1 MSPAPKSK
9 YAFGVTNT
17 LTPSVQKDTASKDN
31 TAAETTSSNVAA
43 ESGKVLEKGTIEYR
57 VRQQLEAQQ
66 SKRAVGEQGPKSQ
79 DAMKDGI
86 IDAAINQIRRYYE
99 EELRQQVYAECEP
112 TVGAWKTIVQENLR
126 QEMKADVEK
135 SMVAEARRAMEEDWA
150 SANWQKL
157 RADIEAERE
166 KLRAEMRAKMAE
178 EIEAE
183 KEKMKEEARA
193 KMAEEIK
200 SQLRGEEYGK
210 MYEAEKEKMGHS
222 VRAELKAKAIKE
234 LKRELAHPVRK
245 EMRKKLAKV
254 YATAMAQADS
264 DTESE
269 KEDDNGPQATGAAA
283 ARNIDDTTPVGQS
296 GLPQEHSSS
305 HDANELVDYDDLEKE
320 GASVIDQSSINREK
334 HWETLLGPG
343 LDTGSSPAISKR
355 RAPPRSAESFFG
367 GDLFEVDVVGDPTL
381 NPSSKRKADDS
392 SDAESE
398 EASYRPKRLRTT
410 PPATASSVLG
420 RGSHQASSGYEYG
433 MPSIEEEEEGP
444 THSPTPSSPSAEG
457 SPEQPRS
464 GYLDASFLEEVTQ
477 SPEIKEEEEE
487 EEEEMDPVLRQALA
501 ARDAERT
508 PSEDDEEPVF
518 GIGADGVYGQI
529 DPVVG
534 PSEGGISDGDGGDGG
549 EDDEGGDDGEGGEGG
564 EGGEAQ
570 APQETQ
576 EVGQETQPQDAQ
588 RRTRRARS
596 QPGPDFQPRRSA
608 RLQTPGRH

>member
-1 MSPAPKSK
+1 MSQAPKSK

-17 LTPSVQKDTASKDN
+17 LTPSAQKDTAPKDN
-31 TAAETTSSNVAA
+31 TAAETTSSNVVA
-43 ESGKVLEKGTIEYR
+43 ETGKVLEKGTIEYR
-57 VRQQLEAQQ
+57 VRQQLEAQR
-66 SKRAVGEQGPKSQ
+66 SKRAVGEQGPKTQ

-112 TVGAWKTIVQENLR
+112 TVGAWKTIVQESLR

-150 SANWQKL
+150 SAKWQKL

-178 EIEAE
+178 EMEAE
-183 KEKMKEEARA
+183 KEKMKEEERA

-200 SQLRGEEYGK
+200 TQLRGEEYEK

-269 KEDDNGPQATGAAA
+269 KEDDNGLQATGAAA
-283 ARNIDDTTPVGQS
+283 ATVVDDPTPVGQS

-305 HDANELVDYDDLEKE
+305 HDANELVDYDDLEE
-320 GASVIDQSSINREK
+320 GAPVIDQSSINREK

-367 GDLFEVDVVGDPTL
+367 GDLFEVDVVGDPSL

-398 EASYRPKRLRTT
+398 EASNRPKRIRTT
-410 PPATASSVLG
+410 PPATG
-420 RGSHQASSGYEYG
+420 YG
-433 MPSIEEEEEGP
+433 MPSIEEEGP
-444 THSPTPSSPSAEG
+444 SHSPTSAEG

-464 GYLDASFLEEVTQ
+464 GYLDASFLEEVSQ
-477 SPEIKEEEEE
+477 SPEIKEEEEEE

-508 PSEDDEEPVF
+508 PSDDDEEPVF

-529 DPVVG
+529 APVVG
-534 PSEGGISDGDGGDGG
+534 RSDDNGGDGG
-549 EDDEGGDDGEGGEGG
+549 EGGEDDEDGEGGETH
-564 EGGEAQ
+564 
-570 APQETQ
+570 APQET
-576 EVGQETQPQDAQ
+576 EVGQETQPQGAQ